1 MRLNVRLIS
10 LFEKYGK
17 ADASGA
23 TVLPQ
28 GDTVRALAEYLELP
42 LDLVKIMTVNGKQA
56 SLDTPVTEGDNVY
69 FFPPAIGGG

>member
-1 MRLNVRLIS
+1 MRLSVRLVS

-28 GDTVRALAEYLELP
+28 GDTVRALAEYLGLP
-42 LDLVKIMTVNGKQA
+42 LDLVKIMTVNGRQA
-56 SLDTPVTEGDNVY
+56 NLETPLKEGDNVY